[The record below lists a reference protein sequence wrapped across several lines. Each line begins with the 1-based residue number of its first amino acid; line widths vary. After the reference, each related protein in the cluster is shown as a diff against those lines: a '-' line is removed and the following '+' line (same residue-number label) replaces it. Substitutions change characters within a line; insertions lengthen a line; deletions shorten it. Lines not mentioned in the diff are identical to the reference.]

1 MIRLNPHREPAWF
14 DLLPGVR
21 VKVAP
26 VTSALMLAA
35 RKDAAVREAVL
46 TSNDGEIE
54 VAIGKALA
62 QVAILEWEGVVDAD
76 DKPAPVT
83 PENVGLLLD
92 VWEVWIAW
100 SAKVLFTFVAMSAEK
115 NVSAPLPSGSSA
127 GAGNTAG
134 PVKASATTA
143 PAA

>member
-1 MIRLNPHREPAWF
+1 MIRLNPHREPKWF

-46 TSNDGEIE
+46 IGNEGDIE
-54 VAIGKALA
+54 VAVGKALA
-62 QVAILEWEGVVDAD
+62 QVAILEWDGVVDED
-76 DKPAPVT
+76 GSPAPIT
-83 PENVGLLLD
+83 RENVGLLLD
-92 VWEVWIAW
+92 VWEVWVAW
-100 SAKVLFTFVAMSAEK
+100 SANVLSTFVAMSAEK